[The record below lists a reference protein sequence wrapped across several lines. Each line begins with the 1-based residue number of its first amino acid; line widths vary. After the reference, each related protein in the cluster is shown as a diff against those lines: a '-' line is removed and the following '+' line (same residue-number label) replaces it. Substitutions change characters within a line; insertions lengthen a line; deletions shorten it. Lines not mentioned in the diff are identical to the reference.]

1 MTLSPDLRTESI
13 TDSVHCSTGRV
24 CLAGGYAHKTDREQI
39 PVMDTDGRPAQIDT
53 ILARRASMNH
63 QWEREIYLIAAVL
76 LSFGASP
83 SRASAAECAQ
93 SAIQAI
99 SPSNTMIVS
108 ATPQSDR

>member
-1 MTLSPDLRTESI
+1 
-13 TDSVHCSTGRV
+13 
-24 CLAGGYAHKTDREQI
+24 
-39 PVMDTDGRPAQIDT
+39 
-53 ILARRASMNH
+53 MNH

-99 SPSNTMIVS
+99 SPSNSTIVS
-108 ATPQSDR
+108 ATPQSDPGYCDVIAYVTTFTPDRIKSTSNLHCLSKGMGDSCS